1 MSVII
6 LNNGV
11 NLGSVS
17 RVQTQLQLIAD
28 ADMSGDDIIV
38 YNDLSIRR
46 LSCIEKLF
54 WNILCFSCLRRCFFG
69 TSTLRNRAT
78 LVQLASHPLFL
89 QSPGILA
96 VYQQAVTSWN
106 RGVHSRRIIQLN
118 PFGMPILRR
127 NIAVVGAQGHVPVG
141 GGHGHGHGHGSFAA
155 APAAVLVQG
164 PAVGP
169 IRGVSAASHVAV
181 GGGHVPFAT
190 PPFVGPAVSPSMT
203 VPLSP
208 VPALPSSSQAVLM
221 APYAQRHLQISPAP
235 GLLPSSVAAA
245 GGGHVPVGRGHS
257 AMGAPAVSV
266 SVASPAVGLPPSSA
280 AVAPRPLAGR
290 VSVLSGSGNVSPHVA
305 ATAQRVNNMAMR
317 MFQGAG
323 GGAPAMM
330 PSPSAPRSGPFNP
343 ASVGGVSVMMPGPG
357 AGPAGHVP
365 VGRRAT

>member
-17 RVQTQLQLIAD
+17 RVQTQLALIAA

-78 LVQLASHPLFL
+78 LVHLASHPLFL
-89 QSPGILA
+89 QTPAIHT

-106 RGVHSRRIIQLN
+106 RGIPSRRIIQLN
-118 PFGMPILRR
+118 PMGMPILRR
-127 NIAVVGAQGHVPVG
+127 NIAVLGSSGHVPVG
-141 GGHGHGHGHGSFAA
+141 GGHGHGHGHVSFAV
-155 APAAVLVQG
+155 APAAVLAQ
-164 PAVGP
+164 PSAAVP

-208 VPALPSSSQAVLM
+208 APTLP
-221 APYAQRHLQISPAP
+221 
-235 GLLPSSVAAA
+235 PSSVTAV

-290 VSVLSGSGNVSPHVA
+290 VSVSHVA
-305 ATAQRVNNMAMR
+305 AQAQHVNSVAMR
-317 MFQGAG
+317 MFQGMG

-330 PSPSAPRSGPFNP
+330 PPPAPARRSGPFNP
-343 ASVGGVSVMMPGPG
+343 ASVGGVSVMPGGPG
-357 AGPAGHVP
+357 AGPALTPSGRVA
-365 VGRRAT
+365 VGRRDP